1 MNIPFLDLHAQ
12 YLSIK
17 EEIDEAIADTIKNSA
32 YIKSP
37 SVTDF
42 ENEFAEFLGAE
53 NVITCGNGTDAIEI
67 LLTAMGIGK
76 GDEVLVPA
84 MSWIS
89 TSETVATA
97 GATPVFV
104 DIRPDTYV
112 IDERLIA
119 DKITSRTKAI
129 IPVHLYG
136 CPANMSAIMDLSEKY
151 DLKVIEDCAQ
161 AHGAEL
167 NGKKIGT
174 IGHAATFSFF
184 PTKNLGAYGDA
195 GAMLTNDSELA
206 EKARSITNHGQQERH
221 THRLD
226 GRNSRM
232 DGMQAAILS
241 VKLRHLEA
249 WTKERIRKAALYTS
263 LLKDVPEIQVPTSPK
278 DAKHVYHL
286 YVIQLEK
293 REALRAY
300 LAEEGIS
307 TLVHYPKA
315 LPFQPCY
322 GYQENKASDY
332 PVANMVQDSVLS
344 LPLYPELE
352 DETIVHIAETLKKFN
367 GL

>member
-1 MNIPFLDLHAQ
+1 MNVPFLDLHAQ

-17 EEIDEAIADTIKNSA
+17 DDIDKAIADTIKNSA

-53 NVITCGNGTDAIEI
+53 HVVACGNGTDAIEI
-67 LLTAMGIGK
+67 LLAAMGIGQ

-104 DIRPDTYV
+104 DIRPDTHV

-136 CPANMSAIMDLSEKY
+136 CPANMPVIMDLSRKHS
-151 DLKVIEDCAQ
+151 LKVIEDCAQ
-161 AHGAEL
+161 AHGAEI

-174 IGHAATFSFF
+174 FGNAATFSFF

-195 GAMLTNDSELA
+195 GAMLTNDLELA
-206 EKARSITNHGQQERH
+206 DKLRSIANHGQQERH
-221 THRLD
+221 THTLH

-241 VKLRHLEA
+241 VKLRFLEG
-249 WTKERIRKAALYTS
+249 WTEERIRKAALFRT
-263 LLKDVPEIQVPTSPK
+263 LLKDIPQIRIPTCPEN
-278 DAKHVYHL
+278 AKHVYHL

-293 REALRAY
+293 REALREY
-300 LAEEGIS
+300 LAEQGIS
-307 TLVHYPKA
+307 TLVHYPIA

-322 GYQENKASDY
+322 GYQKKTVSDY
-332 PVANMVQDSVLS
+332 PIAAKLQDSVLS

-352 DETIVHIAETLKKFN
+352 DKSIHHIADTLKKFQ

>member
-17 EEIDEAIADTIKNSA
+17 DEIDTAIADTIRDSA

-37 SVTDF
+37 SVSRF
-42 ENEFAEFLGAE
+42 EDEFAQFLGARH
-53 NVITCGNGTDAIEI
+53 VVACGNGTDAIEI
-67 LLTAMGIGK
+67 LLAAMGIGE

-119 DKITSRTKAI
+119 EKITAKTKAI

-136 CPANMSAIMDLSEKY
+136 CPANMTVIMELAKKHN
-151 DLKVIEDCAQ
+151 LKVIEDCAQ
-161 AHGAEL
+161 AHGAEID
-167 NGKKIGT
+167 GQKIGT
-174 IGHAATFSFF
+174 FGHAATFSFF

-195 GAMLTNDSELA
+195 GAMVTNDQALA
-206 EKARSITNHGQQERH
+206 ETAKSITNHGQQERH
-221 THRLD
+221 THRLN

-241 VKLRHLEA
+241 VKLKHLNR
-249 WTKERIRKAALYTS
+249 WTEKRIRKAALYSSQLQDSDT
-263 LLKDVPEIQVPTSPK
+263 IQIPTKP
-278 DAKHVYHL
+278 DIAKHVYHL
-286 YVIQLEK
+286 YVIQLEN
-293 REALRAY
+293 REALREY
-300 LAEEGIS
+300 LSVQGIS

-322 GYQENKASDY
+322 DYQNNTTSDF
-332 PVANMVQDSVLS
+332 PVAAQIQDSVVS

-352 DETIVHIAETLKKFN
+352 DDVIVHIAETIKKFK

>member
-17 EEIDEAIADTIKNSA
+17 EDIDKAIADTIQNSA

-53 NVITCGNGTDAIEI
+53 HVIACGNGTDAIEI

-89 TSETVATA
+89 TSETVATT
-97 GATPVFV
+97 GATPIFV

-119 DKITSRTKAI
+119 DKVTSRTKAI

-136 CPANMSAIMDLSEKY
+136 CPANIPAIMDLAQKH

-161 AHGAEL
+161 AHGAEMD
-167 NGKKIGT
+167 GKKIGT
-174 IGHAATFSFF
+174 FGHAATFSFF

-195 GAMLTNDSELA
+195 GAMVTNDSELA
-206 EKARSITNHGQQERH
+206 EMARSIANHGQQERH
-221 THRLD
+221 AHTLD

-241 VKLRHLEA
+241 VKLKHLER
-249 WTKERIRKAALYTS
+249 WTEERIRKAALYSS
-263 LLKDVPEIQVPTSPK
+263 LLKDIPEIQIPTNPEGTM
-278 DAKHVYHL
+278 HVYHL
-286 YVIQLEK
+286 YVIQLKK
-293 REALRAY
+293 REALRDY
-300 LAEEGIS
+300 LAEHGIS

-322 GYQENKASDY
+322 EYQENRASDF
-332 PVANMVQDSVLS
+332 PVAAQVQDSVLS
-344 LPLYPELE
+344 LPLYPELA
-352 DETIVHIAETLKKFN
+352 DKTIVHIAETLKKFK